1 MEIIL
6 FQYQE
11 LFKMEKTINIL
22 ELSSELADL
31 KVRELIGEESKIYVE
46 NDGIITYTDVAQD
59 LFNQWYDF
67 YYDII
72 DNLN

>member
-22 ELSSELADL
+22 ELSSELADF